1 MSWREVFSSRPNP
14 LIVGLADQAAVMA
27 QVVKVLHQ
35 FVTADDPRVR
45 EKLAR
50 QASEQE
56 HEGDRLRA
64 RLVSHLLQSLV
75 TPFDREDINRLSR
88 AVDDIVDYSENTIKE
103 IYLYGIIPDSA
114 IQEMVATL
122 GEAGTAIHEA
132 IQALPANRLLSQQR
146 AQDAKR
152 LENRMEALY
161 RQAIA
166 DLSQVDDLQYVIRLR
181 EVYRHLSNSADRV
194 DSAANII
201 VDIVIKEGR

>member
-14 LIVGLADQAAVMA
+14 FIVGLAEQAAVMA
-27 QVVKVLHQ
+27 EIVQVLKQ
-35 FVTADDPRVR
+35 FVAAEDSRVQD
-45 EKLAR
+45 ELAR
-50 QASEQE
+50 QASELE
-56 HEGDRLRA
+56 HDGDQLRET
-64 RLVSHLLQSLV
+64 LVGHLLQSLV
-75 TPFDREDINRLSR
+75 TPFDREDINSLSR
-88 AVDDIVDYSENTIKE
+88 AVDDIADYAENTIKE
-103 IYLYGIIPDSA
+103 IRLYGITPDSS
-114 IQEMVATL
+114 IREMVATL
-122 GEAGTAIHEA
+122 ADAGTAIRDA
-132 IQALPANRLLSQQR
+132 IQALSTDRLLAKQR

-194 DSAANII
+194 DNAANIV